1 MCRAPRTAARQSRF
15 PNLTVS
21 PFRKYMALPCVAKRS
36 AWRVHKR
43 LGCSQ
48 IRFPGGFPVSWQ
60 AWRIMQIGVYG
71 SGYLGT
77 VVSACLADFGTPV
90 TCCHPDSSRMVE
102 MAQGNVP
109 FFEKNLTEVI
119 KRNVRSGRLAYSTD
133 MESFARKAQVIFLA
147 EDTSQHLADLA
158 IRIARLA
165 PKPPILAIMTPVPVG
180 TATSVEKRL
189 SEASL
194 KATIVSQPVFVTAG
208 CAVEDFNW
216 PDRIILGTSSNDAVL
231 ALKQI
236 LHPLVMRGVPV
247 IVTNH
252 ETAELVRESA
262 TAFVAAKIS
271 FINEL
276 AGLCE
281 RVNGDAVHLSL
292 ALGLDK
298 KIGPRCL
305 QAGAAMG
312 GLFAQSA
319 MDSLARLAQQNN
331 VDLRILSAVR
341 EVNLTMADGLAE
353 KISACLKSLQNKDV
367 GILGLAFKPNTNSVA
382 GSASIKLAQTLVS
395 RGARVRAYDPVA
407 IPDAKLELNGTV
419 HYCETPYAV
428 AEGAEVLVVGTG
440 WPEVRGL
447 DFAKIKNLLRRPLI
461 VDTKNI
467 LDSVRLRAM
476 GFEYVGMGRV

>member
-1 MCRAPRTAARQSRF
+1 
-15 PNLTVS
+15 
-21 PFRKYMALPCVAKRS
+21 
-36 AWRVHKR
+36 
-43 LGCSQ
+43 
-48 IRFPGGFPVSWQ
+48 
-60 AWRIMQIGVYG
+60 MQTGVYG

-119 KRNVRSGRLAYSTD
+119 RRNVRSGRLAYSTD

-147 EDTSQHLADLA
+147 EDTPQHLADLA
-158 IRIARLA
+158 VRIARLA
-165 PKPPILAIMTPVPVG
+165 PKPPILTIMTPVSVG

-189 SEASL
+189 KDAGL
-194 KATIVSQPVFVTAG
+194 KATIVSQPVFLTPG

-216 PDRIILGTSSNDAVL
+216 PDRIILGTAANDAVL

-262 TAFVAAKIS
+262 TAFVATKIS

-276 AGLCE
+276 SSLCE
-281 RVNGDAVHLSL
+281 HVNADAVSL
-292 ALGLDK
+292 AMALGLDK
-298 KIGPRCL
+298 KIAPRCL
-305 QAGAAMG
+305 QPGAGMG
-312 GLFAQSA
+312 GIFAESD
-319 MDSLARLAQQNN
+319 MESLAELARGKG
-331 VDLRILSAVR
+331 VSLIVLSAAR
-341 EVNLTMADGLAE
+341 EVNLGLADRIVD
-353 KISACLKSLQNKDV
+353 KISTLVKSVQNKDV

-382 GSASIKLAQTLVS
+382 GSSSMRLAQNLVA

-407 IPDAKLELNGTV
+407 LPEARMELNGTV
-419 HYCETPYAV
+419 HYCETPYA
-428 AEGAEVLVVGTG
+428 ACEGMDALVVGTG
-440 WPEVRGL
+440 WPEFRSL
-447 DFAKIKNLLRRPLI
+447 DFDRIKHLLKRPVI
-461 VDTKNI
+461 VDTKNL
-467 LDSVRLRAM
+467 LDSTRLRAM
-476 GFEYVGMGRV
+476 GFQYVGVGRH